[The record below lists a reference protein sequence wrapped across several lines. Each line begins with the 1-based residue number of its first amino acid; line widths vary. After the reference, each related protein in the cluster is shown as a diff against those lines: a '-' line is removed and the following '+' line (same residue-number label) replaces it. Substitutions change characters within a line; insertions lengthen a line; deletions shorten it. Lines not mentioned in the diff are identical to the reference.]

1 MSKLTTREVTLSSLM
16 AALTLISGYISLP
29 LGPVPFTL
37 QTLFV
42 LLTGL
47 ILQKRAA
54 FLAQGLHLFL
64 ILIFKGFQ
72 SFLSPSFGFVLGFI
86 VGAYFMARFLENR
99 PFTIKSVIVAI
110 LMGSSIFYLLGLPYM
125 TFILNGYLDLNMAN
139 SLILKTGF
147 LLFLPGDVIK
157 AVFAF
162 IISARLRPVV
172 KRMPS

>member
-1 MSKLTTREVTLSSLM
+1 MSKLTIREITFCSLM
-16 AALTLISGYISLP
+16 AALTYISSFISLP

-47 ILQKRAA
+47 ILPKRAA
-54 FLAQGLHLFL
+54 VTAQVLHLFL

-86 VGAYFMARFLENR
+86 IGAYVMAWFLESR
-99 PFTIKSVIVAI
+99 GFTTKSAI
-110 LMGSSIFYLLGLPYM
+110 GALLIGSSIFYLFGLPYM
-125 TFILNGYLDLNMAN
+125 ALIVRGYLHLTMST

-147 LLFLPGDVIK
+147 LLFIPGDILK

-162 IISARLRPVV
+162 LIGSRLQPFVRRLPN
-172 KRMPS
+172 

>member
-1 MSKLTTREVTLSSLM
+1 MSTLTTREITLCSLM
-16 AALTLISGYISLP
+16 AALSYISSFISIP

-47 ILQKRAA
+47 ILQKNAA
-54 FLAQGLHLFL
+54 FLAQSLHLLL

-86 VGAYFMARFLENR
+86 LGAYVMAWFLESTS
-99 PFTIKSVIVAI
+99 FTFKSALGAI
-110 LMGSSIFYLLGLPYM
+110 LIGSSIFYIIGLPYM
-125 TFILNGYLDLNMAN
+125 IFILRGYLDLTMSN
-139 SLILKTGF
+139 SLIFKTGF
-147 LLFLPGDVIK
+147 LLFVPGDVVK

-162 IISARLRPVV
+162 LISSRLQRHL
-172 KRMPS
+172 KRIQN

>member
-29 LGPVPFTL
+29 FGPVPFTL

-47 ILQKRAA
+47 MLQKRAA
-54 FLAQGLHLFL
+54 FLAQSLHLFL

-72 SFLSPSFGFVLGFI
+72 SFLSPSFGFVIGFI
-86 VGAYFMARFLENR
+86 VGAYLMARFLENR
-99 PFTIKSVIVAI
+99 PFSIKSATVALLI
-110 LMGSSIFYLLGLPYM
+110 GSSIFYLLGLPYM
-125 TFILNGYLDLNMAN
+125 AFILNGYLDLNLAN

-147 LLFLPGDVIK
+147 LLFIPGDIVK
-157 AVFAF
+157 AIFAF
-162 IISARLRPVV
+162 LISARLQHVV
-172 KRMPS
+172 KRVPN